1 MTSCVLVGCSN
12 ILRCHESKV
21 AVMWLEFLLYIR
33 DVLVSNPDTGNTD
46 GYFVDIVKPA
56 KKCQRPSPFTS
67 FVIHNSLFTPTLDA
81 LKSELLIDIQ

>member
-12 ILRCHESKV
+12 ILFCHESKV

-46 GYFVDIVKPA
+46 RFFVDIDN
-56 KKCQRPSPFTS
+56 T
-67 FVIHNSLFTPTLDA
+67 
-81 LKSELLIDIQ
+81 